1 MRKTLLAMGLLTLSL
16 MATDFTKL
24 TTQELMAMRGTVS
37 AQDRIAFRAEMKSR
51 MALMTAEEKATLR
64 DAKGQATGQQL
75 KDGSGNRKNMPRNE
89 LNTTQ
94 QLKDGSDFGK
104 GMGRGKGQRKMP
116 PTFADFDA
124 DGDGKIT
131 QTELETAQANK
142 MTNQTKEGKLLKNAQ
157 NAPAF
162 STLDTNGDGSLDTAE
177 FEAHQATA
185 MKNHKR
191 PMMGGQ
197 GMGQRSSQVEQ

>member
-1 MRKTLLAMGLLTLSL
+1 M
-16 MATDFTKL
+16 
-24 TTQELMAMRGTVS
+24 
-37 AQDRIAFRAEMKSR
+37 
-51 MALMTAEEKATLR
+51 
-64 DAKGQATGQQL
+64 
-75 KDGSGNRKNMPRNE
+75 
-89 LNTTQ
+89 
-94 QLKDGSDFGK
+94 
-104 GMGRGKGQRKMP
+104 

-191 PMMGGQ
+191 PMMGQ